1 MQAAGDPAVAPA
13 AVTAPAHA
21 RAAAAGAAATRA
33 RAGVGAAAAAIGP
46 RSVRVGAARRLHKA
60 AERREQG
67 RFLVEGAQAVG
78 AAVAAGALLEVF
90 VGATAAARHEV
101 LLRTAGVPVRVV
113 TEAAA
118 AALSETVTPQGL
130 VGVATLPRH
139 RLADLVAPRLVAV
152 CVAAND
158 PGNAGTVI
166 RSADAAGAD
175 AVVFTGSGVDPFGG
189 KCVRSSAGS
198 HFHLPVIV
206 ETEPVETI
214 AGLRAQGCR
223 IVATSGGA
231 ARDIDAA
238 VAAGDLDGPTAWLF
252 GNEAHGLDAAVA
264 AAADSTLR
272 VPVYGQA
279 ESLNLAV
286 ASALCLYA
294 SARARRTA
302 GTEGTGGGGRRW

>member
-1 MQAAGDPAVAPA
+1 MPA
-13 AVTAPAHA
+13 ARVLPPPDHGPV
-21 RAAAAGAAATRA
+21 AGL
-33 RAGVGAAAAAIGP
+33 
-46 RSVRVGAARRLHKA
+46 RSARVGAARRLRRP
-60 AERREQG
+60 AERRERG

-78 AAVAAGALLEVF
+78 AAVAAGGLLEVF
-90 VGATAAARHEV
+90 VGVSAAACHGD
-101 LLRTAGVPVRVV
+101 LLRAAAVPVRIV
-113 TEAAA
+113 TDEAA

-130 VGVATLPRH
+130 VAVAALPGH

-152 CVAAND
+152 CVGAND

-175 AVVFTGSGVDPFGG
+175 AVVFTGGGVDPFGG

-206 ETEPVETI
+206 ESTLADVA
-214 AGLRAQGCR
+214 AGLRARGCR
-223 IVATSGGA
+223 IVATSGAAHRDLDTAVGA
-231 ARDIDAA
+231 
-238 VAAGDLDGPTAWLF
+238 GELDGPTAWLF
-252 GNEAHGLDAAVA
+252 GNEAHGLDPAGL
-264 AAADSTLR
+264 AAADAALR

-294 SARARRTA
+294 SARAQRTGRS
-302 GTEGTGGGGRRW
+302 GTDGTGGGGRRW

>member
-1 MQAAGDPAVAPA
+1 V
-13 AVTAPAHA
+13 
-21 RAAAAGAAATRA
+21 
-33 RAGVGAAAAAIGP
+33 VGA
-46 RSVRVGAARRLHKA
+46 RSARVGAARRLKRP
-60 AERREQG
+60 AERRERG

-78 AAVAAGALLEVF
+78 AALAAEAVIEVF
-90 VGATAAARHEV
+90 AGVTAAARHGD
-101 LLRTAGVPVRVV
+101 LLAAAGVPVRMV
-113 TEAAA
+113 TDEAA

-130 VGVATLPRH
+130 VAVAAIPRH

-152 CVAAND
+152 CVNAND

-175 AVVFTGSGVDPFGG
+175 AVVFTGGGVDPFGG

-206 ETEPVETI
+206 EPDLAAAV
-214 AGLRAQGCR
+214 AGLRDHGCR
-223 IVATSGGA
+223 VVATAGTAG
-231 ARDIDAA
+231 RDIDQA
-238 VAAGDLDGPTAWLF
+238 VRAGELDGPTAWLF
-252 GNEAHGLDAAVA
+252 GNEAHGLDPAGL
-264 AAADSTLR
+264 AAADAALR

-294 SARARRTA
+294 SARAQRTDRS
-302 GTEGTGGGGRRW
+302 GTDGTGGGDWR

>member
-1 MQAAGDPAVAPA
+1 MRR
-13 AVTAPAHA
+13 VTAT
-21 RAAAAGAAATRA
+21 GSI
-33 RAGVGAAAAAIGP
+33 AGV
-46 RSVRVGAARRLHKA
+46 RSARVGAARRLKRPSV
-60 AERREQG
+60 RREQG

-78 AAVAAGALLEVF
+78 AALATGDLLEVF
-90 VGATAAARHEV
+90 VGVSAAGRHRELLATAR
-101 LLRTAGVPVRVV
+101 VPVRVV
-113 TEAAA
+113 TDEAA

-130 VGVATLPRH
+130 VAVAALPGH
-139 RLADLVAPRLVAV
+139 RLADLVVPKLVAV

-175 AVVFTGSGVDPFGG
+175 AVVFTDHGVDPFGG

-206 ETEPVETI
+206 EPDLDVVVAT
-214 AGLRAQGCR
+214 LRARGCR
-223 IVATSGGA
+223 IVATSGA
-231 ARDIDAA
+231 AAHDVDTAA
-238 VAAGDLDGPTAWLF
+238 TLGELAGPTAWLF
-252 GNEAHGLDAAVA
+252 GNEAHGLGSASL
-264 AAADSTLR
+264 AAADATLR

-294 SARARRTA
+294 SARAQRMGGS
-302 GTEGTGGGGRRW
+302 GTDGTGGGGRR